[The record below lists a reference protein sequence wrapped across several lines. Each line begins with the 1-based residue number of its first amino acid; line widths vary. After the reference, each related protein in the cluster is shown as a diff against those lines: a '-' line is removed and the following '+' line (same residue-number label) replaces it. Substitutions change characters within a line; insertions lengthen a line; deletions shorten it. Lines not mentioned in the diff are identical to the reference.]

1 MSDADDA
8 AASASTDAS
17 PEGARSEVSPEET
30 RSDVSPDDYG
40 TLYVV
45 GIGPGLPH
53 TMTQRARDVTAAAD
67 CVIASNLYQEFLRKD
82 GTIPPKDAIL
92 DDEEV
97 ETVVDGETGLPGDD
111 AVSSDGPATDGG
123 TAASDATTADP
134 LTMDPEQLPWEPGEL
149 AVRSNGV
156 RQEIVRSSM
165 GRQVELAKEAFAR
178 VRAGQD
184 VAHVSGGD
192 PNVYGKSDLLFT
204 MAENEDATDVPIEIV
219 PGVTAA
225 LGGAAA
231 LGAPLSNDFCT
242 VSLSDKWRGWEEIE
256 EKLRAAAISGFVIVL
271 YNCWR
276 DYERAIEVIREE
288 RADDCAVGIF
298 NDAAR
303 GDAGRNR
310 DGETHTVTTLGNATE
325 HDEKVGGMGTSILVG
340 NHETNV
346 WRNDH
351 REYLV
356 TPRGGRDVTDF

>member
-1 MSDADDA
+1 MSDAGSSRDA
-8 AASASTDAS
+8 DATADFAGNTD
-17 PEGARSEVSPEET
+17 T
-30 RSDVSPDDYG
+30 SDPTDYG

-45 GIGPGLPH
+45 GIGPGLPDS
-53 TMTQRARDVTAAAD
+53 MTQRARDVVATAD

-82 GTIPPKDAIL
+82 GTIPPEDAIL
-92 DDEEV
+92 EDEEAGRAV
-97 ETVVDGETGLPGDD
+97 GEG
-111 AVSSDGPATDGG
+111 AATDGG
-123 TAASDATTADP
+123 TAASDP
-134 LTMDPEQLPWEPGEL
+134 LTMDPDAVPWEPGEL
-149 AVRSNGV
+149 ALRPNGR

-204 MAENEDATDVPIEIV
+204 MADAEDATDVPIEIV

-288 RADDCAVGIF
+288 RADDCPVGIF
-298 NDAAR
+298 NDAGR

-310 DGETHTVTTLGNATE
+310 EGEAHTITTLGDATE
-325 HDEKVGGMGTSILVG
+325 HDEKVGGMGTSILIG
-340 NHETNV
+340 THETDV

-356 TPRGGRDVTDF
+356 TPRGGRDVEDF